1 MKKYLLSLFILC
13 GVIGKSQ
20 VFKDPG
26 YLPGTYGYTTI
37 NPFLYWIQDD
47 GTVYLKNWSG
57 YVNKVKNI
65 GGLDP
70 IFGNLNIG
78 VVTSLSVA
86 NNRLLINNGT
96 HLKRH
101 FLEGTLDTSF
111 GNNGMIEWAVGM
123 LERRFIFINTDN
135 SFYILK
141 NSQIEKYT
149 VDGTLEYSF
158 PLGVDLSAL
167 SEIVKTKS
175 NYFYI
180 YYKPNSL
187 RLIKKIDSQGNVVT
201 SFGDNGILTL
211 PSNMWGMVNNNN
223 DGLVLSGN
231 QGNSDIIYKYT
242 SNGVLD
248 SNFGV
253 NGALQLPQFRDNL
266 DRLGGRTFDSA
277 GNLIVVVNHFRIS
290 DLHGWVPDGN
300 TLVRITSSG
309 QLDNSFNNGSA
320 SFYDGINTSGIGQ
333 IRLITDNEYL
343 CSTSSNALDTAHGFI
358 KYKRTGSSLSV
369 SEISHKA
376 DEVYFNNPFNNE
388 LKFDLK
394 EKIKSVEIYDES
406 GKLVL
411 KGNASDLNTSSLIKG
426 VYFIKIT
433 TESNKIISKKGI
445 KN

>member
-1 MKKYLLSLFILC
+1 MKKYVLGLFILC

-20 VFKDPG
+20 VYLDPA
-26 YLPGTYGYTTI
+26 YNKGTYGYTT
-37 NPFLYWIQDD
+37 NNSFLYWIQND
-47 GTVYLKNWSG
+47 GTVYLKNESG

-70 IFGNLNIG
+70 NFGNLNIG
-78 VVTSLSVA
+78 AITSLSVA
-86 NNRLLINNGT
+86 DNKLLIANGT

-111 GNNGMIEWAVGM
+111 GNSGMIDWSAGT
-123 LERRFIFINTDN
+123 LGRQYIFINSDN

-149 VDGTLEYSF
+149 GNGIFEHDF
-158 PLGVDLSAL
+158 PLGVDLGVL
-167 SEIVKTKS
+167 QDIVKTKT

-180 YYKPNSL
+180 FYRFDYL

-201 SFGDNGILTL
+201 SFGNNGILTL
-211 PSNMWGMVNNNN
+211 PSNMWGIVNNN
-223 DGLVLSGN
+223 DELALFGR

-242 SNGVLD
+242 SNGVID
-248 SNFGV
+248 NNFGM
-253 NGALQLPQFRDNL
+253 NGVFQLPQFRDNL

-277 GNLIVVVNHFRIS
+277 GNLVVVVNHFRIS
-290 DLHGWVPDGN
+290 TIHGMVPDGN

-320 SFYDGINTSGIGQ
+320 SFYDEINRSAIGGIK
-333 IRLITDNEYL
+333 LINDNEYL
-343 CSTSSNALDTAHGFI
+343 CSNWSNGLDTAHGFI
-358 KYKRTGSSLSV
+358 KYRRTGSSLSV

-376 DEVYFNNPFNNE
+376 DEVHFNNPFNNE
-388 LKFDLK
+388 LKFNLK
-394 EKIKSVEIYDES
+394 EKIKNVEIYDES
-406 GKLVL
+406 GKFVL
-411 KGNASDLNTSSLIKG
+411 KGNTSELNTSSLIKG

-433 TESNKIISKKGI
+433 TLSNKIISRKGI